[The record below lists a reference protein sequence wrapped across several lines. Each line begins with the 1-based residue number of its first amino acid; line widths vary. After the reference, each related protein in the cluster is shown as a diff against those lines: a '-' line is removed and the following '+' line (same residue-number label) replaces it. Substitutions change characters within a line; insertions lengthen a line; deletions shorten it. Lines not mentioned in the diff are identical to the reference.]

1 MKLRVDKTPVF
12 KWIWERCPAKNG
24 DKLVLLR
31 LACFSEADGTCW
43 AAPEML
49 EASTGMTR
57 RNIYRCMDRLV
68 ANGWLVILGE
78 KRVENG
84 RMLCR
89 RYRIAFEN
97 DNLSVDSSDNLSFS
111 SDNLSVGSDNLSFSS
126 DNLSVGSDNLSFS
139 SDNLSTDNK
148 EKEHNEVKKL
158 SADAPASATVS
169 PSLPSSEKKAPKPK
183 KAPAPKFDPASI
195 PLPHGAGLARAWAE
209 FAQHRRELRAP
220 LTPTAAK
227 RIIDDLAAVN
237 EAAAVEALRKS
248 VKHGWRGCF
257 VEAPAKPVIVELPPQ
272 GRPKQTA
279 LERSLAEMREQFE
292 KENAA

>member
-1 MKLRVDKTPVF
+1 MKPRVDKTPIF
-12 KWIWERCPAKNG
+12 KWIWEKCPAKNG
-24 DKLVLLR
+24 DKLILLR

-89 RYRIAFEN
+89 RYRIAFVN
-97 DNLSVDSSDNLSFS
+97 DNLSVGSSDNLSNSSDNLSFS
-111 SDNLSVGSDNLSFSS
+111 
-126 DNLSVGSDNLSFS
+126 SDNLSFS

-148 EKEHNEVKKL
+148 EKEHNEVKEL
-158 SADAPASATVS
+158 SADAPAPATSS
-169 PSLPSSEKKAPKPK
+169 PSLPISEKAAPKPK

-195 PLPHGAGLARAWAE
+195 PLPHGPGFQKWWLHFVE
-209 FAQHRRELRAP
+209 HRSNPIKGRRNP
-220 LTPTAAK
+220 LTPLAAK
-227 RIIDDLAAVN
+227 IILGELAAVN
-237 EAAAVEALRKS
+237 EQQAVESIKKCIAAGW
-248 VKHGWRGCF
+248 VKPF
-257 VEAPAKPVIVELPPQ
+257 PPEPPAKPTLVTLPPQ
-272 GRPKQTA
+272 GQPKQTA
-279 LERSLAEMREQFE
+279 LERSLAEMREQFA

>member
-1 MKLRVDKTPVF
+1 MKQRVDKTPIF

-89 RYRIAFEN
+89 RYRIAFVN
-97 DNLSVDSSDNLSFS
+97 DNLSVDSSDNLS
-111 SDNLSVGSDNLSFSS
+111 NSS

-148 EKEHNEVKKL
+148 EKEHKEVKEL
-158 SADAPASATVS
+158 SAAAPAPATSS
-169 PSLPSSEKKAPKPK
+169 PSLPSSSERANKPK
-183 KAPAPKFDPASI
+183 RVPAPKFDPASI
-195 PLPHGAGLARAWAE
+195 PLPHGPGLARAWAE
-209 FAQHRRELRAP
+209 FAQHRREIRAP
-220 LTPTAAK
+220 LTPTAAQ

-237 EAAAVEALRKS
+237 EAVAVEALRKS

-257 VEAPAKPVIVELPPQ
+257 VEAPAAKPTLVTLPPQ
-272 GRPKQTA
+272 GAPKQTA
-279 LERSLAEMREQFE
+279 LERSLAEMREQFA
-292 KENAA
+292 KESAA

>member
-1 MKLRVDKTPVF
+1 VSNKTPIF

-89 RYRIAFEN
+89 RYRIAFKN
-97 DNLSVDSSDNLSFS
+97 DNLSVDSSDNLSNS
-111 SDNLSVGSDNLSFSS
+111 SDNLSFGSDNLSS
-126 DNLSVGSDNLSFS
+126 S

-148 EKEHNEVKKL
+148 GKEHNEVKEL
-158 SADAPASATVS
+158 SAAAPAPAIISS
-169 PSLPSSEKKAPKPK
+169 PSLPSSEKQAPKPK
-183 KAPAPKFDPASI
+183 RATAPKFDPASI
-195 PLPHGAGLARAWAE
+195 PLPHSAGFQKWWQHFIEHRASPIKG
-209 FAQHRRELRAP
+209 RRNP
-220 LTPTAAK
+220 LTPLAAK
-227 RIIDDLAAVN
+227 IILGELAAVN
-237 EAAAVEALRKS
+237 EQQAVESIKKCIAAGWVKPFPPEPAAAPKLVT
-248 VKHGWRGCF
+248 
-257 VEAPAKPVIVELPPQ
+257 LPTQ
-272 GRPKQTA
+272 GQPKQTA
-279 LERSLAEMREQFE
+279 LEKHLAEQRRIYG
-292 KENAA
+292 KGDAA

>member
-1 MKLRVDKTPVF
+1 MKPRVDKTPIF
-12 KWIWERCPAKNG
+12 KWIWEKCPAKNG
-24 DKLVLLR
+24 DKLILLR

-57 RNIYRCMDRLV
+57 RNIYRCIERL
-68 ANGWLVILGE
+68 AASGWLVMLGE

-89 RYRIAFEN
+89 RYRIAFVN
-97 DNLSVDSSDNLSFS
+97 DNLSVGSSDNLSNS
-111 SDNLSVGSDNLSFSS
+111 SDNLSV
-126 DNLSVGSDNLSFS
+126 S

-148 EKEHNEVKKL
+148 EKKHNEHKGQG
-158 SADAPASATVS
+158 ADAPAPAS
-169 PSLPSSEKKAPKPK
+169 PSPLPTILGETAPKPK
-183 KAPAPKFDPASI
+183 KATTPKFDPSSL
-195 PLPHGAGLARAWAE
+195 PLPHGQGLARAWAE
-209 FAQHRRELRAP
+209 FAQHRREIKAP

-227 RIIDDLAAVN
+227 RIVDDLGSVN

-248 VKHGWRGCF
+248 VKHGWRGVF
-257 VEAPAKPVIVELPPQ
+257 IDAPATAPKLVTLPPQ
-272 GRPKQTA
+272 GQPKQSA
-279 LERSLAEMREQFE
+279 LERSLAEMREQFA